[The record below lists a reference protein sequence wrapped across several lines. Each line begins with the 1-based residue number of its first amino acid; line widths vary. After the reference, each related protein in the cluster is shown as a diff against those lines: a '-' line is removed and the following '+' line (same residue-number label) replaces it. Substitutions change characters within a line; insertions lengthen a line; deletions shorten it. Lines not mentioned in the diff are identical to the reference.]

1 MLNLANMFVTR
12 ERFLEKYEQT
22 IQERIEKNR
31 IRKEKMIGDKVDK

>member
-1 MLNLANMFVTR
+1 MFVTR